1 VVDDRPMTHW
11 RVEPGGVISGQLP
24 IPGDKSISHRAVVL
38 GALAEGVTTVKGL
51 LESEDVLA
59 TITAF
64 RQMGVSIEGPEAG
77 SLTIHGVGLHG
88 LTPPETAL
96 DMGNS
101 GTAMR
106 LLAGVLC
113 GQNFKTT
120 LVGDASLMRRPMSRV
135 AEPLGRM
142 GARISTAEGGFP
154 PVVIKPTN
162 TLKAVDEQLAV
173 ASAQVKSAILLAG
186 LYAEGIT
193 RVTEPAVTRN
203 HTEKMLAGF
212 GMEIDQRGLETELEP
227 NGPLEPCD
235 LVIPADISSAAFF
248 IVGAVISPGS
258 DLLLEGVGIN
268 PTREGVITILRQM
281 GASISILNQ
290 RLSGGEVLADLRVR
304 STPLKGVKI
313 AKELV
318 SLAIDEF
325 PILAIA
331 AALAD
336 GETEISGAEELRVK
350 ESDRLSAITTGL
362 KAIGIQVE
370 ERPDGLLIT
379 GGPIRGGRVNSFG
392 DHRIAMAFAIAALGA
407 ENLIEIEDCANV
419 TTSFPGFVGLAAH
432 AGLRIREVR

>member
-1 VVDDRPMTHW
+1 M
-11 RVEPGGVISGQLP
+11 
-24 IPGDKSISHRAVVL
+24 
-38 GALAEGVTTVKGL
+38 
-51 LESEDVLA
+51 
-59 TITAF
+59 
-64 RQMGVSIEGPEAG
+64 
-77 SLTIHGVGLHG
+77 
-88 LTPPETAL
+88 
-96 DMGNS
+96 
-101 GTAMR
+101 
-106 LLAGVLC
+106 
-113 GQNFKTT
+113 
-120 LVGDASLMRRPMSRV
+120 
-135 AEPLGRM
+135 
-142 GARISTAEGGFP
+142 
-154 PVVIKPTN
+154 
-162 TLKAVDEQLAV
+162 
-173 ASAQVKSAILLAG
+173 
-186 LYAEGIT
+186 
-193 RVTEPAVTRN
+193 
-203 HTEKMLAGF
+203 
-212 GMEIDQRGLETELEP
+212 
-227 NGPLEPCD
+227 
-235 LVIPADISSAAFF
+235 
-248 IVGAVISPGS
+248 
-258 DLLLEGVGIN
+258 
-268 PTREGVITILRQM
+268 
-281 GASISILNQ
+281 
-290 RLSGGEVLADLRVR
+290 LADLRVR